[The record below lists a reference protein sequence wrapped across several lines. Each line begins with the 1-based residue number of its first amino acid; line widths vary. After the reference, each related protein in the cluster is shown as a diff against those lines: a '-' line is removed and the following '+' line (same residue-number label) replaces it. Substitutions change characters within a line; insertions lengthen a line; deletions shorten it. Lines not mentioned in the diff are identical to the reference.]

1 MRDWKE
7 LFLKGKPIYEQADIS
22 YLPDEPTPEQLVE
35 LDKINLLDEKDYDEY
50 KVLPTDT
57 A

>member
-7 LFLKGKPIYEQADIS
+7 LFIKGKPIYEQAEIDP
-22 YLPDEPTPEQLVE
+22 LPAEPTPEQFIE
-35 LDKINLLDEKDYDEY
+35 LDKMNLLDEKDYDEY
-50 KVLPTDT
+50 KVLPTDM

>member
-7 LFLKGKPIYEQADIS
+7 LFLKGKPIYEQAAIDPLQMDPAS
-22 YLPDEPTPEQLVE
+22 QQLIE
-35 LDKINLLDEKDYDEY
+35 LDKMNFLDEKDYDDY

-57 A
+57 T

>member
-22 YLPDEPTPEQLVE
+22 DLPDEPTPEQLVE

>member
-7 LFLKGKPIYEQADIS
+7 LFLKGKPIYEQAEIDP
-22 YLPDEPTPEQLVE
+22 LPADPTPEQLVE
-35 LDKINLLDEKDYDEY
+35 LEKMNLLDEKDYEEY
-50 KVLPTDT
+50 KVLPTDM